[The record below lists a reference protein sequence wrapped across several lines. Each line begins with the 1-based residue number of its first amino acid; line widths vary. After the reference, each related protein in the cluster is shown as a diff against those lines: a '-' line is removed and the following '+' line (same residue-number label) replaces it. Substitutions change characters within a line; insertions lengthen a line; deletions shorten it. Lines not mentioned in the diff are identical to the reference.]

1 MELLISAIL
10 AFISDHVFSLYQR
23 HVISSAQAQ
32 GVLNAA
38 AKCAEEVTPQN
49 IAIVD
54 PSGLLVA
61 FLRMDNAYPGSIDL
75 SIKKARTT
83 VLFNGLP
90 SGVVYD
96 LAQPG
101 APFYGKYSETYSF
114 DNLVLTAFKA
124 YRRPMA
130 VLSFSEAACPSTRTA
145 FCWDLLVSQ
154 AEALIKTCKS
164 HRLASTG

>member
-1 MELLISAIL
+1 MSTSPNNHESTNRIGSTPA
-10 AFISDHVFSLYQR
+10 QR
-23 HVISSAQAQ
+23 HVISATQAQ

-38 AKCAEEVTPQN
+38 AKCAETVTPQC
-49 IAIVD
+49 IAICD

-101 APFYGKYSETYSF
+101 APFYGIQETNGGLVVFGGSLPLYKDNFLLGSIGVSGGSPDQDLQVAQAGVDWLTQSE
-114 DNLVLTAFKA
+114 
-124 YRRPMA
+124 
-130 VLSFSEAACPSTRTA
+130 
-145 FCWDLLVSQ
+145 
-154 AEALIKTCKS
+154 
-164 HRLASTG
+164 

>member
-1 MELLISAIL
+1 M
-10 AFISDHVFSLYQR
+10 
-23 HVISSAQAQ
+23 
-32 GVLNAA
+32 LNAA
-38 AKCAEEVTPQN
+38 AKCAETVTPQN
-49 IAIVD
+49 IAVVD

-101 APFYGKYSETYSF
+101 APFYGRLIV
-114 DNLVLTAFKA
+114 DLVLSITC
-124 YRRPMA
+124 
-130 VLSFSEAACPSTRTA
+130 SQSTRYPG
-145 FCWDLLVSQ
+145 D
-154 AEALIKTCKS
+154 
-164 HRLASTG
+164 

>member
-1 MELLISAIL
+1 M
-10 AFISDHVFSLYQR
+10 
-23 HVISSAQAQ
+23 SSTHGDQASTNRIGSTPAQVSEEHYLGGSSINPND

-38 AKCAEEVTPQN
+38 AKYAETITPQN

-101 APFYGKYSETYSF
+101 APFYGIQETNGGLVVFGGSLPLYKDDFLLGSIGVSGGSPDEDLQVAQAGVDWLTKSSE
-114 DNLVLTAFKA
+114 
-124 YRRPMA
+124 
-130 VLSFSEAACPSTRTA
+130 
-145 FCWDLLVSQ
+145 
-154 AEALIKTCKS
+154 
-164 HRLASTG
+164 